1 MVGLDGAGKTTILYR
16 LKLGEYVQ
24 TQSTIGLN
32 VETIKHK
39 NLDLLVFDVGGQA
52 RSLWSYYFDDLDA
65 LIWVIDC
72 ADKER
77 MSIIK
82 EEIKRITEALK
93 AQDYI
98 LMFFLNKQD
107 VKGVLETPEI
117 IEKIGLSDLDVKDVI
132 MQKCTATKGEGLLE
146 GLEKLVDYF
155 LVKEKMLKSIKTPTK

>member
-1 MVGLDGAGKTTILYR
+1 
-16 LKLGEYVQ
+16 
-24 TQSTIGLN
+24 
-32 VETIKHK
+32 
-39 NLDLLVFDVGGQA
+39 
-52 RSLWSYYFDDLDA
+52 
-65 LIWVIDC
+65 
-72 ADKER
+72 

-155 LVKEKMLKSIKTPTK
+155 LVKEKMRKSIKTPTK